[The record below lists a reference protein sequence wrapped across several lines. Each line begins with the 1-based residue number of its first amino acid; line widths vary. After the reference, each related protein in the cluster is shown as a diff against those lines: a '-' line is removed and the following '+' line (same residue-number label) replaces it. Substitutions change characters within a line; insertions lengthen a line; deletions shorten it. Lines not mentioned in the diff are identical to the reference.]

1 VPPAG
6 GPPTREPETGVDRK
20 MNEDATYSL
29 DAAVE
34 TVTSFGAEFGLKL
47 IGAFLLAVVGIW
59 IARRV
64 RGTLE
69 GQLGRSGLDATLVPF
84 VAALTY
90 WGLMTFVVIAVIG
103 IVGVPTAQFVAVI
116 GAAGLAVGLA
126 LQGTLSNF
134 AAGVMLLIFRPF
146 SVGHWVEVAGTAGS
160 VQEISVFS
168 TILNT
173 ADNIRVTVPNAQ
185 VYGQT
190 IRNYTANPTRRIDFE
205 IGVGYDDDLQVAKDT
220 MLRVLTSD
228 DRVLE
233 DPAPNVQ
240 VAGLGDS
247 SVDFIVRPWCR
258 TEDYWALRWDLLR
271 TLKEE
276 LEAAGCNIPYPQ
288 RDLHLFQASD
298 SNGAQNGSGEKE
310 ARTEAS
316 SAA

>member
-1 VPPAG
+1 
-6 GPPTREPETGVDRK
+6 
-20 MNEDATYSL
+20 MQEDATNSL

-47 IGAFLLAVVGIW
+47 VGALVLAVVGMW

-64 RGTLE
+64 RGGLE
-69 GQLGRSGLDATLVPF
+69 AQLGRSGLDATLVPF
-84 VAALTY
+84 VAAMVY
-90 WGLMTFVVIAVIG
+90 WGLVTFIVIAVIG
-103 IVGVPTAQFVAVI
+103 VVGVPTAQFVAVI

-168 TILNT
+168 TILHT

-190 IRNYTANPTRRIDFE
+190 IRNYTANPTRRIDFV

-240 VAGLGDS
+240 VDGLGDS
-247 SVDFIVRPWCR
+247 SVDFVVRPWCR

-271 TLKEE
+271 ALKEE

-288 RDLHLFQASD
+288 RDLHLFQAPD
-298 SNGAQNGSGEKE
+298 PDAPQNGGGGAASE
-310 ARTEAS
+310 AEPS